1 MLTAAEALHVE
12 RRRRPRPS
20 LRQQYDEYILQ
31 RIESYKN
38 AIPRDELMR
47 LGDEAAA
54 GLHSGAEGQFVLTE
68 ILMLDS
74 VDDLIKRR
82 LKLKSFKRW
91 KDWVRSLRDAQREP
105 THWGIEPECPLVG
118 LLRRVEACD
127 QAVVIGPGTEGA
139 ACLLAAHEMA
149 VTYLATDFG
158 SIDRLE
164 SRCDGE
170 ALSAGVY
177 GYCVGPDFRCLS
189 VESLPDEVAVAV
201 LDSASVGEIEPA
213 SRAAVIAELQA
224 RTTPNG
230 VHVLLPGGGLAPEA
244 LLCHYDGW
252 AREEVGRPRRRGAR
266 SRGIVLAPPPA
277 QSTHE
282 AGGVAAI

>member
-20 LRQQYDEYILQ
+20 LRHQYDEYILQ

-38 AIPRDELMR
+38 SIPRDELMR

-54 GLHSGAEGQFVLTE
+54 GLHNGTEGQFLLTE

-74 VDDLIKRR
+74 VDDLIKKR
-82 LKLKSFKRW
+82 LKLKSFHKW

-105 THWGIEPECPLVG
+105 THWGVEPDCPVVG
-118 LLRRVEACD
+118 LLRRVESDDHAL
-127 QAVVIGPGTEGA
+127 VVGPNTEGI

-149 VTYLATDFG
+149 VTYLAGDLG
-158 SIDRLE
+158 SVDRLE

-170 ALSAGVY
+170 ALSAALFCQWV
-177 GYCVGPDFRCLS
+177 DFGNVCL
-189 VESLPDEVAVAV
+189 ESLPELVAVTV
-201 LDSASVGEIEPA
+201 LDTATMGELDPVTRSAFV
-213 SRAAVIAELQA
+213 AELQA
-224 RTTPNG
+224 RTCPKG
-230 VHVLLPGGGLAPEA
+230 VHILLPGSSLAPEA
-244 LLCHYDGW
+244 LLSHFDGW
-252 AREEVGRPRRRGAR
+252 SREEVGRPRRRGTP

-277 QSTHE
+277 LTNQG
-282 AGGVAAI
+282 AGGVAIS